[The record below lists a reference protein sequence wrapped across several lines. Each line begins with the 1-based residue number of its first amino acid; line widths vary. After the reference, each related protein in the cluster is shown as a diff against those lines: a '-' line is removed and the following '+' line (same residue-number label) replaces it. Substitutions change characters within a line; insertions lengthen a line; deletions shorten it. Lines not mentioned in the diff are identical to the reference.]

1 MEGKQLVTYEDV
13 LAARERIAGRVWT
26 TPLDLSMSLGANGTA
41 VFLKLECQQRLHSF
55 KIRGALSKIA
65 SLTPEEKARGV
76 ITVSS
81 GNHGAGVALASW
93 LEGVKTAQVY
103 VPLAT
108 PKAKTDKITFYG
120 AKVIRTGKDYDACHA
135 AAMKAVAREGLTF
148 IDPCSDR
155 EVIAGQGTI
164 ALEILEQQP
173 TIDTIVVPI
182 GGGGIITG
190 IAVAA
195 KARDPKIRV
204 IGVQTAACPA
214 MAASLR
220 DGVCYEEYPIGESVC
235 DALVGGVG
243 RIGYEMAPQCIDEVL
258 IVEEPEIKAA
268 AAALMAEDKIIA
280 ECAGAVGAAAVKK
293 YWEKFCGHHVAVV
306 VTGGNIDPALM
317 LELLRSRQEAGG

>member
-1 MEGKQLVTYEDV
+1 MENQLVTYQDV

-26 TPLDLSMSLGANGTA
+26 TPLDISMDLGQNGTA
-41 VFLKLECQQRLHSF
+41 VFLKLECQQKLHAF
-55 KIRGALSKIA
+55 KIRGALSKIS
-65 SLTPEEKARGV
+65 SLTLAEKARGV
-76 ITVSS
+76 LTVSS
-81 GNHGAGVALASW
+81 GNHGAGVALASY
-93 LEGVKTAQVY
+93 LEGVKKALVY
-103 VPLAT
+103 VPEST

-120 AKVIRTGKDYDACHA
+120 AQVIRAGKDYDACHA
-135 AAMKAVAREGLTF
+135 IAMKALEKEGLTF

-195 KARDPKIRV
+195 KAVKPGIRI

-258 IVEEPEIKAA
+258 IVEEPEIRAA
-268 AAALMAEDKIIA
+268 AARLMTREKVVA
-280 ECAGAVGAAAVKK
+280 ECAGAVGPAAVRK

-306 VTGGNIDPALM
+306 VTGGNMDPALM
-317 LELLRSRQEAGG
+317 ARLLREEAL